1 MGIRCNSGRS
11 LIDDHRLERLLQAI
25 CRHPWA
31 RFGLLQLE
39 SGLTEYQARAA
50 RKQAL
55 EEGMIETLR
64 VATKGQP
71 RPPRRY
77 GLTPVG
83 AYQARIPIPPI
94 NRRAEQL
101 LAAGHLETVRT
112 GILGGAPVRRR
123 LVWAISPWRAAPN
136 LTLDALTC
144 VRGRGGVPVLI
155 AFAAAPS
162 TANPAWWY
170 VELRRCWIRFRNAR
184 RDMEVGLAIV
194 GAPFEARGLPT
205 LAGPRPGRRGG
216 RRQRPS
222 PVYILRTLE
231 YGSAIN
237 SPEKWERVP
246 SSGSASCC
254 PWDDPTFAPCTVP
267 AGSFLDGRIPS
278 SPRRQPL
285 SAWAET
291 STHPAAPGLRAS
303 LSMTHAQAALVPA
316 LLRYPA
322 FASAE
327 LAGLLE
333 IRKRTVIR
341 GLRQL
346 SRLDLCECLPL
357 FKREQRFVL
366 TDRGIDLLAYQSMQ
380 TPSRFRSRRAW
391 PSAHEPFTAFPRHM
405 RYILAFMFAL
415 QRQGRLLEWDLV
427 HARFAYTVAAAP
439 ADLVRPRRIEL
450 VPDSSGVLS
459 AGKLRMPFWLEIDR
473 GTRTGKKL
481 VRQLEKYVLAR
492 FGDAAS
498 APIPLLLYVVAEG
511 GEARA
516 RLVARRL
523 VELASR
529 YRLVRAPAILI
540 TTWELLV
547 GEERTGQP
555 QPLRAVWRLPFR
567 WREFVKPVIPAGHMT
582 GCSDASI
589 RHEQGGTRNDVS
601 STVCG

>member
-439 ADLVRPRRIEL
+439 ADLVRQRGIEL
-450 VPDSSGVLS
+450 VPEFVGGSLSGQAAHAL
-459 AGKLRMPFWLEIDR
+459 
-473 GTRTGKKL
+473 
-481 VRQLEKYVLAR
+481 LAR
-492 FGDAAS
+492 DRPRNPDREEARAPAREVCAGPVRRCGVGANPAAS
-498 APIPLLLYVVAEG
+498 VCRRRGGRSACPARRSPVGGAGIALPARPGSGDPDHDVGASGRRRRNRPTSAAEG
-511 GEARA
+511 G
-516 RLVARRL
+516 
-523 VELASR
+523 LAASFP
-529 YRLVRAPAILI
+529 LAGVRQ
-540 TTWELLV
+540 T
-547 GEERTGQP
+547 RDTGGP
-555 QPLRAVWRLPFR
+555 YDGML
-567 WREFVKPVIPAGHMT
+567 
-582 GCSDASI
+582 
-589 RHEQGGTRNDVS
+589 
-601 STVCG
+601 